1 MSLGHITLS
10 KNRGQPR
17 VAGEGVYFRMMRGRH
32 EIKCLITRAAL
43 SELAGHPLEIRQL
56 ELVYFRHDVKIPVYQ
71 FGATTR
77 SRGFGPKAC
86 SRPIGSTRSRSQRV
100 IFPPS

>member
-32 EIKCLITRAAL
+32 EIKCLVTRAAL
-43 SELAGHPLEIRQL
+43 AELAGHPLEISQL
-56 ELVYFRHDVKIPVYQ
+56 ELVYFRHYLMLAVTAKRQ
-71 FGATTR
+71 CEA
-77 SRGFGPKAC
+77 RGLRNKVVAVGLEEVREAMSSWP
-86 SRPIGSTRSRSQRV
+86 RV
-100 IFPPS
+100 LN